1 MTSQLKNIPNHI
13 AVIMDGNGRWA
24 KKKGK
29 ERIQGHKKGILS
41 VRKLVEEASKINISY
56 LTLFAFSTENWKR
69 PKNEVST
76 LMDLIVLSLDTELKT
91 IIDNKIKLNAI
102 GDINSL
108 PKEVKKKLKETI
120 EKTKNN
126 RKLTLTIAI
135 NYGGKEEITNA
146 VNTIINKVKKNII
159 LEEKVDEELI
169 NTHLYSNNLPDVDLL
184 IRTSGEKRI
193 SNFLLWKI
201 SYAELYFTNILWPE
215 FSKNDFNKAINN
227 YQKRERRFGKTSE
240 QV

>member
-76 LMDLIVLSLDTELKT
+76 LMDLIVLSLDKELKT

-159 LEEKVDEELI
+159 LKEKVDEELI

>member
-1 MTSQLKNIPNHI
+1 MTTQLKNIPNHI

-76 LMDLIVLSLDTELKT
+76 LMDLIVLSLDKELKT
-91 IIDNKIKLNAI
+91 IIENKIKLNAI

-108 PKEVKKKLKETI
+108 PEEVKKKLKETI
-120 EKTKNN
+120 EKTKKN
-126 RKLTLTIAI
+126 RKLILTIAI

-146 VNTIINKVKKNII
+146 LKTIINKVKKNII
-159 LEEKVDEELI
+159 LKENVDEELI
-169 NTHLYSNNLPDVDLL
+169 NTHLYSKNLPDVDLL
-184 IRTSGEKRI
+184 IRTSGEK
-193 SNFLLWKI
+193 
-201 SYAELYFTNILWPE
+201 E
-215 FSKNDFNKAINN
+215 
-227 YQKRERRFGKTSE
+227 
-240 QV
+240 

>member
-1 MTSQLKNIPNHI
+1 MNTQLKKIPNHI

-24 KKKGK
+24 KNNGK

-76 LMDLIVLSLDTELKT
+76 LMDLIVLSLDKELKT

-126 RKLTLTIAI
+126 KKLILTIAI
-135 NYGGKEEITNA
+135 NYGGKEEITTA

-159 LEEKVDEELI
+159 LEQKVDEELI
-169 NTHLYSNNLPDVDLL
+169 NTHLYSRNLPDVDLL

-215 FSKNDFNKAINN
+215 FNKNDFYEAIIN
-227 YQKRERRFGKTSE
+227 YQKRERRFGKTSD

>member
-76 LMDLIVLSLDTELKT
+76 LMDLIVLSLDKELKT

-102 GDINSL
+102 GDMNSL
-108 PKEVKKKLKETI
+108 PDEVKKKLKETI

-126 RKLTLTIAI
+126 KKLTLTIAI

-215 FSKNDFNKAINN
+215 FNKNHFYKAIIN

>member
-1 MTSQLKNIPNHI
+1 MTTQLKNIPNHI

-41 VRKLVEEASKINISY
+41 VRKLVEEASKINVSY

-76 LMDLIVLSLDTELKT
+76 LMDLIVLSLDKELKT

-108 PKEVKKKLKETI
+108 PEEVKKKLKETI
-120 EKTKNN
+120 EKTKKN
-126 RKLTLTIAI
+126 RKLILTIAI

-146 VNTIINKVKKNII
+146 LKTIINKVKKNII
-159 LEEKVDEELI
+159 LKEKVDEELI
-169 NTHLYSNNLPDVDLL
+169 NTHLYSKNLPDVDLL

-215 FSKNDFNKAINN
+215 FSKNHFYKAIIN

>member
-1 MTSQLKNIPNHI
+1 MNTQLKKIPNHI

-24 KKKGK
+24 KNNGK

-76 LMDLIVLSLDTELKT
+76 LMDLIVLSLDKELKT

-159 LEEKVDEELI
+159 LEQKVDEELI
-169 NTHLYSNNLPDVDLL
+169 NTHLYSRNLPDVDLL

-215 FSKNDFNKAINN
+215 FNKNDFYEAIIN
-227 YQKRERRFGKTSE
+227 YQKRERRFGKTSD

>member
-1 MTSQLKNIPNHI
+1 MTTQLKNIPNHI

-41 VRKLVEEASKINISY
+41 VRKLVEEASKINVSY

-76 LMDLIVLSLDTELKT
+76 LMDLIVLSLDKELKT

-108 PKEVKKKLKETI
+108 PEEVKKKLKETI

-126 RKLTLTIAI
+126 RKLILTIAI

-146 VNTIINKVKKNII
+146 LKTIINKVKKNII
-159 LEEKVDEELI
+159 LEEKVDEKLI
-169 NTHLYSNNLPDVDLL
+169 NTHLYSKNLPDVDLL

-215 FSKNDFNKAINN
+215 FSKNDFYKAIIN

-240 QV
+240 QI

>member
-1 MTSQLKNIPNHI
+1 MNTQLKKIPNHI

-24 KKKGK
+24 KNNGK

-76 LMDLIVLSLDTELKT
+76 LMDLIVLSLDKELKT

-126 RKLTLTIAI
+126 KKLILTIAI
-135 NYGGKEEITNA
+135 NYGGKEEITTA

-159 LEEKVDEELI
+159 LEQKVDEELI
-169 NTHLYSNNLPDVDLL
+169 NTHLYSRNLPDVDLL

-215 FSKNDFNKAINN
+215 FNKNDFYEAIIN
-227 YQKRERRFGKTSE
+227 YQKKERRFGKTSD